1 MNYDRSMSDLYKGI
15 ASGAVKVPQFQ
26 KTINPATLLAYYS
39 TLPSWC
45 RNHSL
50 VTNAFF
56 ALEYHQP
63 RVGIRDKELALNFVA
78 SFLRPIDGKLLDVIK
93 EVAAAKKI
101 RLNIELGKQMMN
113 ELRFY
118 EIDPHE
124 LGEKSDDEMIEMDQ
138 DITAMLSKGV
148 DDEEQQISIA

>member
-1 MNYDRSMSDLYKGI
+1 MGDLLKGI
-15 ASGAVKVPQFQ
+15 VSGAVKVPEYSRI
-26 KTINPATLLAYYS
+26 INPPTLLAYYS
-39 TLPSWC
+39 TLPAWC

-50 VTNAFF
+50 VTNALF

-78 SFLRPIDGKLLDVIK
+78 SYLRPIDGKLLDVIK

-118 EIDPHE
+118 DLDPHE
-124 LGEKSDDEMIEMDQ
+124 IGEKSDDEIIEMD
-138 DITAMLSKGV
+138 
-148 DDEEQQISIA
+148 

>member
-1 MNYDRSMSDLYKGI
+1 
-15 ASGAVKVPQFQ
+15 
-26 KTINPATLLAYYS
+26 
-39 TLPSWC
+39 
-45 RNHSL
+45 
-50 VTNAFF
+50 
-56 ALEYHQP
+56 
-63 RVGIRDKELALNFVA
+63 
-78 SFLRPIDGKLLDVIK
+78 
-93 EVAAAKKI
+93 
-101 RLNIELGKQMMN
+101 MMN